1 LHIKIFRKER
11 FWNIKNNQFFA
22 EKWRLLILGSELLN
36 FIDEKK
42 ARVKMIRR
50 AFG

>member
-1 LHIKIFRKER
+1 MFRKELV
-11 FWNIKNNQFFA
+11 WNIKNNRFFA
-22 EKWRLLILGSELLN
+22 QKWRLLILGSELLN

-42 ARVKMIRR
+42 ARVKTIRR